1 MRSKGRNSN
10 RRPLS
15 HTKKNNKNLKS
26 RNQPQTGK
34 RIISDSKSK
43 TRQKNPK
50 KPSMKPIT
58 GWRLWLFRI
67 FALVVIPALLFLLL
81 DLGLWIVGYGFPA
94 TATIKREVNGR
105 MSYCDNLKFGW
116 FFFPRNIAREF
127 KPFTF
132 PADKSNDTYRVF
144 VLGASAA
151 QGTPDEAFCFG
162 RFLEIMLRQQY
173 PEINFEV
180 ITIATAAI
188 NSHVVVEIARDCG
201 RHQPD
206 LFIVYLGNN
215 EVVGPYGAGTVFSPI
230 SGSLSLIRFS
240 IALKSTRF
248 GQLLVNLLASIC
260 PEKNIPKVW
269 GGMEMFLEKQVRL
282 GDKQMETV
290 YRHFEKNL
298 KDIGSTAC
306 KNGAQIIFCTVP
318 SNLKDCPPFAS
329 LHRADLP
336 DKDKK
341 KWDEIYRQGVAY
353 EEADNYE
360 QAATKYLEAAEID
373 DSYADLQFRL
383 GRCYWETAE
392 YNKARQRY
400 IRARE
405 LDTLRFRAD
414 NRINETIRD
423 IPNNKRFES
432 VYLVDMVDVFEN
444 NSPHQTPGRELF
456 YEHVHLNFKG
466 NYLLTKTILRR
477 VEEILPYHIKQRKD
491 NKLPYLT
498 QAQCGQHL
506 AYTPWDQYTI
516 TDNVL
521 NNFIKKAPFTNQ
533 LYHVELVKT
542 MEQTLNKLRAD
553 LTADILQESAAQYRF
568 AIQNDGKD
576 WFLRYKYGKLLT
588 EDLKDFQGAIEQYR
602 LVQHYF
608 PNSYT
613 GYDAMGSVLYG
624 MGNYDAAIDQ
634 YLKAIQIKPTY
645 ADAYS
650 QLGRIYRKLGKVDKA
665 LEYYA
670 ESLRILPTNA
680 KTRFSLGLVYQNQG
694 RLNKAIEQYGEALK
708 IKPDYAEVYNNLAI
722 SLYQQGKLSEAVD
735 TYRKGL
741 SYIPDNLNLH
751 HNLAVLLKEQGRK
764 NEAIKEFHAALK
776 IDPNSA
782 KTQKALKTILE
793 SNQQGTSGF

>member
-1 MRSKGRNSN
+1 MRRKHKKQN
-10 RRPLS
+10 RKSLS
-15 HTKKNNKNLKS
+15 HTKKAPRQRKRKS
-26 RNQPQTGK
+26 RQPTEK
-34 RIISDSKSK
+34 KITPTISQDKE
-43 TRQKNPK
+43 TQKEPK

-81 DLGLWIVGYGFPA
+81 ELGLWIVGYGFPA

-116 FFFPRNIAREF
+116 LFFPRNIAREF

-151 QGTPDEAFCFG
+151 QGAPDEAFCFG
-162 RFLEIMLRQQY
+162 RFLEIMLQQQY

-180 ITIATAAI
+180 TTIATAAI
-188 NSHVVVEIARDCG
+188 NSHVVVEIAKDCG

-248 GQLLVNLLASIC
+248 GQLLVNLLAPIG

-269 GGMEMFLEKQVRL
+269 GGMEMFLEKQVQAGGEQL
-282 GDKQMETV
+282 ETV

-298 KDIGSTAC
+298 KDISRIAA
-306 KNGAQIIFCTVP
+306 KRGANIIFCTVP

-336 DKDKK
+336 ETDKK
-341 KWDEIYRQGVAY
+341 KWNKIYRQGVAY

-360 QAATKYLEAAEID
+360 QAAEKYLQAAEID

-400 IRARE
+400 IQARE

-414 NRINETIRD
+414 NRINETICD
-423 IPNNKRFES
+423 IPNDKRLKS
-432 VYLVDMVDVFEN
+432 VYLVDAVEVFEN
-444 NSPHQTPGRELF
+444 NSPHQIPGRELF

-466 NYLLTKTILRR
+466 NYILAKTILGQ
-477 VEEILPYHIKQRKD
+477 VEKILPGRIKQCKD
-491 NKLPYLT
+491 DKSPLLT
-498 QAQCGQHL
+498 RAQCVQRL
-506 AYTPWDQYTI
+506 AYTNWDQHEI
-516 TDNVL
+516 ADEVL
-521 NNFIKKAPFTNQ
+521 NGFISKAPFTNQ
-533 LYHVELVKT
+533 LYHEKRAKL
-542 MEQTLNKLRAD
+542 MEQTVKALKDN
-553 LTADILQESAAQYRF
+553 LTMEVLQESAVQYQN
-568 AIQNDGKD
+568 AIQDDGED
-576 WFLRYKYGKLLT
+576 WYLRYKYGKLLA
-588 EDLKDFQGAIEQYR
+588 EDLKDFQAALEQFR

-608 PNSYT
+608 PHSHT
-613 GYDAMGSVLYG
+613 GYDAMGSVLRV

-634 YLKAIQIKPTY
+634 FHKAIQIKPTY
-645 ADAYS
+645 AEAYS
-650 QLGRIYRKLGKVDKA
+650 RLAWIYRQQGKVDKA
-665 LEYYA
+665 IEYYA
-670 ESLRILPTNA
+670 ESLRIIPTNV

-694 RLNKAIEQYGEALK
+694 RLDKAMEQYRQALK
-708 IKPDYAEVYNNLAI
+708 IKPNYAEAYNNLAI

-741 SYIPDNLNLH
+741 SCAPDNLDLH
-751 HNLAVLLKEQGRK
+751 YNLAVLLKKQGKRD
-764 NEAIKEFHAALK
+764 EAIKELQAALQ

-782 KTQKALKTILE
+782 KTQKMLKTL
-793 SNQQGTSGF
+793 